1 MSWFTPTRVLL
12 NKCKWL
18 SVKQLVFYHR
28 VLTTNKIVK
37 NRVPMYLHNKMN
49 NTHPYKTR
57 QATEGG
63 IRFGEQFGVKSGLSR
78 NSFCSSGTLDYN
90 RLPVDVR
97 AARSIEVF
105 KYKLKKW
112 VKSNIPVD

>member
-1 MSWFTPTRVLL
+1 VQVAQCEAAGCIPQGPHNTQG
-12 NKCKWL
+12 CEE
-18 SVKQLVFYHR
+18 Q
-28 VLTTNKIVK
+28 
-37 NRVPMYLHNKMN
+37 NRRTYLYNKMN
-49 NTHPYKTR
+49 HSHPYETR

-63 IRFGEQFGVKSGLSR
+63 IRFAEQFGVKSNLSR
-78 NSFCSSGTLDYN
+78 NSFCCGGTLDYN

-97 AARSIEVF
+97 AAKSIKVF